1 MRTIIGRLVVLT
13 VALAVLLG
21 SAAVGMARPKKVT
34 HWECRCTCKGSK
46 DGHIYSGGK
55 WVFSTTGSASAQ
67 SPGVC
72 EVRGLQESCTID
84 TPNGRIDG
92 LYSECTGSKA
102 ASVRAPLPGSTAPLT
117 PSPRATPTPKAP
129 IGPPR

>member
-1 MRTIIGRLVVLT
+1 MRTIIGRFVVLT

-21 SAAVGMARPKKVT
+21 SAAVGVAKPKKT
-34 HWECRCTCKGSK
+34 RWECRCTCKGSK
-46 DGHIYSGGK
+46 DGIIYTGGK
-55 WVFSTTGSASAQ
+55 LIFDTTGTPGQ

-72 EVRGLQESCTID
+72 EVRGLQERCTID
-84 TPNGRIDG
+84 TPNGKIEG

-102 ASVRAPLPGSTAPLT
+102 ASVRAPGRLPGSAAPLT
-117 PSPRATPTPKAP
+117 PSPPATPTPKAP